1 MRCKTSSAGSVSI
14 RASKYRLWRIKAGGR
29 SSGFQ
34 DAQYGHGS
42 PEKEQPVAIGRNVLV
57 RMRAG
62 TEEVSQFIV
71 ASAEPGG

>member
-1 MRCKTSSAGSVSI
+1 MEGSVSV
-14 RASKYRLWRIKAGGR
+14 RASKYRLCWVEAGR
-29 SSGFQ
+29 WSSGFQ